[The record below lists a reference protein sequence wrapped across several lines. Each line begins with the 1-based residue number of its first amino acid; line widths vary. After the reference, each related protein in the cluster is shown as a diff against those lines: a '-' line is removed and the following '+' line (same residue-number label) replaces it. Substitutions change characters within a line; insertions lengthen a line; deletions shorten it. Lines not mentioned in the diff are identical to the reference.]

1 MAWRATA
8 DPAVRQQRGKWVV
21 RVDGVDT
28 ATGKSRPRQLGT
40 YPSRRAAQRALTTLM
55 ADGAGA
61 QIERGTVAWLVD
73 RWVASRTDVGPKAR
87 EQHAWAATRIKAGL
101 GGMRVDL
108 LDRDDVAR
116 WLDDLATGGELARR
130 SIQICRTILRAVL
143 NDAVEEGLLRR
154 NPAARL
160 GMPRQVARPD
170 RQRDVDAWDEQ
181 QVARFLETTASHR
194 WAAPLRLAVLYGLR
208 RSELLALTWAD
219 VDLGAGTVNIDKAL
233 VEVKGGLVQTPGKT
247 KRSRRTVPIDADTTR
262 ALLAHRARQNAERLA
277 LGPAWSDLDLVV
289 CTATGTAV
297 HPRNFNKTLVSV
309 ARQAGLPPLTS
320 HGLRHTAATHMT
332 RQAADLGELRAAA
345 EVLGHS
351 PEMMMQVYAHAL
363 PDSVR
368 SVADR
373 IGRQH
378 GGPPA

>member
-28 ATGKSRPRQLGT
+28 ATGKSRPRQIGT
-40 YPSRRAAQRALTTLM
+40 YPSRRAAQRAVAALL
-55 ADGAGA
+55 AAGGGP
-61 QIERGTVAWLVD
+61 QVERGTVGWLVD

-87 EQHAWAATRIKAGL
+87 EQHAWAATHIKAGL
-101 GGMRVDL
+101 GGVRVDL
-108 LDRDDVAR
+108 LDRDDVAG
-116 WLDDLATGGELARR
+116 WLEDLAEGGELARR

-154 NPAARL
+154 NPAARV
-160 GMPRQVARPD
+160 GMPREVARPD
-170 RQRDVDAWDEQ
+170 RQRDVDAFDEL
-181 QVARFLETTASHR
+181 QVARFLAATANHR
-194 WAAPLRLAVLYGLR
+194 WAAPFRLAVLYGLR

-219 VDLGAGTVNIDKAL
+219 LDLDAGTVNIDKAL
-233 VEVKGGLVQTPGKT
+233 VEVKGGVVQTPGKT
-247 KRSRRTVPIDADTTR
+247 RRSRRTVPVDTDTAR
-262 ALLAHRARQNAERLA
+262 MLSAHRARQNTERLA
-277 LGPAWSDLDLVV
+277 LGGAWTDLDLVV

-297 HPRNFNKTLVSV
+297 HPRNFNKTLVSI
-309 ARQAGLPPLTS
+309 ASSAGLPPLTS

>member
-28 ATGKSRPRQLGT
+28 ATGKSRPRQVGT
-40 YPSRRAAQRALTTLM
+40 YPSRRTAQRAVAALL
-55 ADGAGA
+55 AEGGGA
-61 QIERGTVAWLVD
+61 QVERGTVGWLVD

-87 EQHAWAATRIKAGL
+87 EQHAWAATHIKAGL

-108 LDRDDVAR
+108 LDRDDVAG

-143 NDAVEEGLLRR
+143 NEAVEEGLLRR
-154 NPAARL
+154 NPAARV
-160 GMPRQVARPD
+160 GMPRAVARPD
-170 RQRDVDAWDEQ
+170 RQRDVDAWDEL
-181 QVARFLETTASHR
+181 QVARFLEATADHR
-194 WAAPLRLAVLYGLR
+194 WAAPFRLSVLYGLR

-219 VDLGAGTVNIDKAL
+219 LDLDAGTVSIDKAL

-247 KRSRRTVPIDADTTR
+247 KRSRRTVPVDADTAR
-262 ALLAHRARQNAERLA
+262 MLSAHRAAQNAERLA
-277 LGPAWSDLDLVV
+277 LGAAWADLDLVV

-297 HPRNFNKTLVSV
+297 HPRNFNKTLVAI

-373 IGRQH
+373 IGR
-378 GGPPA
+378 

>member
-1 MAWRATA
+1 MAWRATG
-8 DPAVRQQRGKWVV
+8 DPTVRQQRGKWVV

-28 ATGKSRPRQLGT
+28 ATGKSRPRQVGT
-40 YPSRRAAQRALTTLM
+40 YPSRRAAQRAVAALV
-55 ADGAGA
+55 AEGGSGRV
-61 QIERGTVAWLVD
+61 ERGTVGWLVD

-87 EQHAWAATRIKAGL
+87 EQHAWAATHIKSGL

-108 LDRDDVAR
+108 LDRDDVAG
-116 WLDDLATGGELARR
+116 WLDDLAKGGELARR

-154 NPAARL
+154 NPAVRV
-160 GMPRQVARPD
+160 GMPRQVTRPD

-181 QVARFLETTASHR
+181 QVTRFLEATAKHR
-194 WAAPLRLAVLYGLR
+194 WAAPFRLAVLYGLR

-219 VDLGAGTVNIDKAL
+219 LDLDAGTVNIDKAL

-247 KRSRRTVPIDADTTR
+247 KRSRRIVPVDADTARMLST
-262 ALLAHRARQNAERLA
+262 HRARQNTERLA
-277 LGPAWSDLDLVV
+277 LGGTWADLDLVV
-289 CTATGTAV
+289 CTAAGTAV
-297 HPRNFNKTLVSV
+297 HPRNFNKTLVAI

-378 GGPPA
+378 SRPRA